1 LSRPA
6 RAFAYNYRPF
16 VAVQELACFSVPRIG
31 DKGVIM
37 NFEFSEEQLFIR
49 DQARNFLSQE
59 STVAVVR
66 SVLDTS
72 ESYHAALWQQI
83 VELGWTAMAIPE
95 AYGGL
100 GLGYL
105 ELCVVAEEL
114 GRSLA
119 PVPFS
124 SSVYLATEAIKAWGS
139 EEQKQH
145 YLPRLAAGELIGTLA
160 SSEGLGGLEVQAT
173 VSNGLLNGEKLPV
186 PDGDIAD
193 FAVLIAQDQAGNA
206 GLYLADLD
214 GPGVKRRVL
223 SSMDPTRS
231 QAHLIFEQLV
241 VTRLG
246 EELDGRL
253 ALTELMDKAAVL
265 FAFEQIG
272 GSQAGLDMGI
282 AYTKERYAFGR
293 AIASFQAIKH
303 KFADMF
309 VAIELARA
317 NAYYGAWALSCDAPD
332 LPLAAATARVS
343 ATDAYYQV
351 SRENIQ
357 AHGGMGFTWEFDCHL
372 YYRRA
377 QLLSGVIGTQP
388 QWKEAVANRLLS
400 AA

>member
-1 LSRPA
+1 
-6 RAFAYNYRPF
+6 
-16 VAVQELACFSVPRIG
+16 
-31 DKGVIM
+31 M

-49 DQARNFLSQE
+49 DQARNFLTQE
-59 STVAVVR
+59 STPEVVR
-66 SVLDTS
+66 SVLDTDAP
-72 ESYHAALWQQI
+72 YHRELWQKI
-83 VELGWTAMAIPE
+83 VELGWTATTIPE

-105 ELCVVAEEL
+105 ELCVIAEEL

-145 YLPRLAAGELIGTLA
+145 YLPKLAAGELIGTLA
-160 SSEGLGGLEVQAT
+160 TSEGMGA
-173 VSNGLLNGEKLPV
+173 LNIAAQVTDGTLHGEKYPV

-193 FAVLIAQDQAGNA
+193 FVVVIANNEDGVAGFYLVDLTGTAVQRSSLT
-206 GLYLADLD
+206 
-214 GPGVKRRVL
+214 
-223 SSMDPTRS
+223 SMDPSRS
-231 QAHLIFEQLV
+231 QARLVFDGAPAQLLGSGAAGEQQLA
-241 VTRLG
+241 
-246 EELDGRL
+246 ELL
-253 ALTELMDKAAVL
+253 DKAAVL
-265 FAFEQIG
+265 IAFEQIG
-272 GSQAGLDMGI
+272 GGQAALEMGM

-309 VAIELARA
+309 VALELARS
-317 NAYYGAWALSCDAPD
+317 NAWYGAWALSCDAPD

-351 SRENIQ
+351 TKENIQ

-377 QLLSGVIGTQP
+377 QLLSSVIGTQP
-388 QWKEAVANRLLS
+388 QWKEKVATHLLNT
-400 AA
+400 A

>member
-1 LSRPA
+1 
-6 RAFAYNYRPF
+6 
-16 VAVQELACFSVPRIG
+16 
-31 DKGVIM
+31 M
-37 NFEFSEEQLFIR
+37 NFEFSEEQQFIR
-49 DQARNFLSQE
+49 DQARNFLSQK
-59 STVAVVR
+59 STPAIVR
-66 SVLDTS
+66 SALDAD
-72 ESYHAALWQQI
+72 HPLQVDLWQQI
-83 VELGWTAMAIPE
+83 VELGWTAMTIPE

-105 ELCVVAEEL
+105 ELCVIAEEL

-124 SSVYLATEAIKAWGS
+124 SSVYLATEALKAWGS

-145 YLPRLAAGELIGTLA
+145 YLPKLAAGELIGTLA
-160 SSEGLGGLEVQAT
+160 TSEGLGP
-173 VSNGLLNGEKLPV
+173 LNICAQVTQGTLRGDKCPV

-193 FAVLIAQDQAGNA
+193 FAVIMAKDHNGAP
-206 GLYLADLD
+206 GLYLADLAD
-214 GPGVKRRVL
+214 STVKRSSL
-223 SSMDPTRS
+223 TSMDPSRS
-231 QAHLIFEQLV
+231 QAQLAFAG
-241 VTRLG
+241 TPARALG
-246 EELDGRL
+246 DGSGGQEKL
-253 ALTELMDKAAVL
+253 AQLLDKAAVL
-265 FAFEQIG
+265 IAFEQIG
-272 GSQAGLDMGI
+272 GGQAALDMGM

-309 VAIELARA
+309 VALELARA

-343 ATDAYYQV
+343 ATDAYYQITK
-351 SRENIQ
+351 ENIQ

-377 QLLSGVIGTQP
+377 QLLSSVIGTQP
-388 QWKEAVANRLLS
+388 QWKEAVATRLLS

>member
-1 LSRPA
+1 
-6 RAFAYNYRPF
+6 
-16 VAVQELACFSVPRIG
+16 
-31 DKGVIM
+31 M
-37 NFEFSEEQLFIR
+37 NFEFSEDQQFIR
-49 DQARNFLSQE
+49 DQARNFLAQE
-59 STVAVVR
+59 SDTAAVR
-66 SVLDTS
+66 SILDS
-72 ESYHAALWQQI
+72 EEPYHRALWGKI

-105 ELCVVAEEL
+105 ELCVIAEEL

-124 SSVYLATEAIKAWGS
+124 SSVYLATEAIKAWGN

-160 SSEGLGGLEVQAT
+160 TSEGLGALSITARVTDGTLR
-173 VSNGLLNGEKLPV
+173 GDKYPV

-193 FAVLIAQDQAGNA
+193 FAVVISNDEDGVAS
-206 GLYLADLD
+206 LYLVDLTD
-214 GPGVKRRVL
+214 TRVQRSSL
-223 SSMDPTRS
+223 TSMDPSRS
-231 QAHLIFEQLV
+231 QARLVFDGTPAQPLGNSATGEQQLA
-241 VTRLG
+241 
-246 EELDGRL
+246 ELL
-253 ALTELMDKAAVL
+253 DKAAVL

-272 GSQAGLDMGI
+272 GGQAALEMGMT
-282 AYTKERYAFGR
+282 YTKERYAFGR

-309 VAIELARA
+309 VALELARS
-317 NAYYGAWALSCDAPD
+317 NVWYGAWALSCDAPD

-351 SRENIQ
+351 TKENIQ

-377 QLLSGVIGTQP
+377 QLLASVIGTQP
-388 QWKEAVANRLLS
+388 QWKERVATRLLN

>member
-1 LSRPA
+1 
-6 RAFAYNYRPF
+6 
-16 VAVQELACFSVPRIG
+16 
-31 DKGVIM
+31 M
-37 NFEFSEEQLFIR
+37 NFEFSEEQQFIR
-49 DQARNFLSQE
+49 DQARNFLQQE
-59 STVAVVR
+59 STPEVVR
-66 SVLDTS
+66 SVLDTDAP
-72 ESYHAALWQQI
+72 YHRELWQKI
-83 VELGWTAMAIPE
+83 VELGWTATTIPE

-105 ELCVVAEEL
+105 ELCVIAEEL

-139 EEQKQH
+139 AEQRQH
-145 YLPRLAAGELIGTLA
+145 YLPKLAAGELIGTLA
-160 SSEGLGGLEVQAT
+160 TSEGMGA
-173 VSNGLLNGEKLPV
+173 LNIAAQFTDGTLCGDKYPV

-193 FAVLIAQDQAGNA
+193 FAVVMANDNDGAARFYLVDLINN
-206 GLYLADLD
+206 
-214 GPGVKRRVL
+214 GVQRSSL
-223 SSMDPTRS
+223 TSMDPSRS
-231 QAHLIFEQLV
+231 QARLVFDGAPAQPLGSGAAGEQQ
-241 VTRLG
+241 
-246 EELDGRL
+246 
-253 ALTELMDKAAVL
+253 LTELLDKAAVL
-265 FAFEQIG
+265 IAFEQIG
-272 GSQAGLDMGI
+272 GGQAALEMGM

-303 KFADMF
+303 KFADMY
-309 VAIELARA
+309 VALELARS
-317 NAYYGAWALSCDAPD
+317 NAWYGAWALSCDAPD

-351 SRENIQ
+351 TKENIQ

-388 QWKEAVANRLLS
+388 QWKEKVATHLLN